1 VKNLAIA
8 RRYAKALLL
17 IGKEDGKIDTYREEL
32 GAFANLVEQEKNLQQ
47 VLVNPLYDADGR
59 KKVLTRV
66 MDDLKL
72 SQAMTTFLLFLFD
85 KGRIGFLG
93 VSTTFSRKFADEL
106 KGVARAS
113 LVSATELSSET
124 IDKIRSVPVR
134 KDG

>member
-85 KGRIGFLG
+85 KGRIGFLAA
-93 VSTTFSRKFADEL
+93 STTFSKSLPMNSKALPGPAWFRPRSFHPKPLIKFGQPCPTD
-106 KGVARAS
+106 R
-113 LVSATELSSET
+113 
-124 IDKIRSVPVR
+124 
-134 KDG
+134 